1 MADFKYLVSV
11 ITPDKVGLTSDI
23 ARTIVDLKGNI
34 SDMRQTIVS
43 GFFSL
48 IFVTNHSEDVHDVLR
63 ASLEKVLPAG
73 AELSIMENP
82 EAALHSA
89 SVEGT
94 RYVAITSGVDR
105 PGMMLAISSFMAT
118 HKINIEDWSTVFDG
132 NRVTHLAY
140 VTFHA
145 PCTDLKTVQIQ
156 FKQAMAEVGFTA
168 QICHEDI
175 FRATGEIAPIKTIL

>member
-11 ITPDKVGLTSDI
+11 MTPDKVGLTSDI
-23 ARTIVDLKGNI
+23 ARTIVELKGNI

-48 IFVTNHSEDVHDVLR
+48 IFVTNHSENVHDVLR
-63 ASLEKVLPAG
+63 ASLKKVLPEG

-82 EAALHSA
+82 EAALKA
-89 SVEGT
+89 TPIEGT
-94 RYVAITSGVDR
+94 RYVAITTGMDQ
-105 PGMMLAISSFMAT
+105 PGMMLAISSFMAE
-118 HKINIEDWSTVFDG
+118 HNINIEDWSTVLDG
-132 NRVTHLAY
+132 AHVTHVVY

-145 PCTDLKTVQIQ
+145 PCTDLKTVQAQ
-156 FKQAMAEVGFTA
+156 FKQAMTEAGFTA
-168 QICHEDI
+168 QLCHEDI

>member
-1 MADFKYLVSV
+1 MAEFKYLVSV
-11 ITPDKVGLTSDI
+11 ITPDKVGLTSEI
-23 ARTIVDLKGNI
+23 AQTIVDLKGSI

-48 IFVTNHSEDVHDVLR
+48 IFVTNHAENVHAVLR
-63 ASLEKVLPAG
+63 ASLERVLPQG

-82 EAALHSA
+82 QKALHSA

-94 RYVAITSGVDR
+94 RHVAIASGVDR
-105 PGMMLAISSFMAT
+105 PGMMLAISSFMAQ

-132 NRVTHLAY
+132 DHVTHLAY
-140 VTFHA
+140 VTFRA
-145 PCTDLKTVQIQ
+145 PCTDLKTVQAQ
-156 FKQAMAEVGFTA
+156 FKQAMAEVGFSA

>member
-1 MADFKYLVSV
+1 MAEYKYLVSV
-11 ITPDKVGLTSDI
+11 ITPDKVGLTCDI
-23 ARTIVDLKGNI
+23 AQTIVDLKGSI

-48 IFVTNHSEDVHDVLR
+48 IFVTNHSEDVHAVLR
-63 ASLEKVLPAG
+63 VSLEKVLPKG

-82 EAALHSA
+82 EAALQSA
-89 SVEGT
+89 SAEGT
-94 RYVAITSGVDR
+94 RHVAIASGVDR
-105 PGMMLAISSFMAT
+105 PGMMLAISSFMAQ

-132 NRVTHLAY
+132 DRVTHLAY
-140 VTFHA
+140 VTFRA
-145 PCTDLKTVQIQ
+145 PCTDLKTVQMQ
-156 FKQAMAEVGFTA
+156 FKKAMGEVGFTA